1 MARFLS
7 SRLTKLEKKQ
17 SQKFG
22 TRVVIEYPVD
32 AAGRPTDDF
41 MRDWLSGVAPPKKT
55 QQRADLGPWR
65 GFAKRVILVPVFDDW
80 ESACLAQQRRLIE
93 LSRSRTNKP
102 THTAPPSVGTKGEAF
117 TEAAP
122 TRPGTKKGRF
132 VEMNDGRTF
141 DRENGKFI
149 QTPIIQRKRS

>member
-7 SRLTKLEKKQ
+7 SRLAKLEKKQ
-17 SQKFG
+17 SRKCG
-22 TRVVIEYPVD
+22 TQVAIEYPVD
-32 AAGRPTDDF
+32 AAGGPTEAF
-41 MRDWLSGVAPPKKT
+41 MRDWLSGVAPAKKT

-102 THTAPPSVGTKGEAF
+102 THAIPPSVGTKSESIN
-117 TEAAP
+117 EVAP
-122 TRPGTKKGRF
+122 TRPGAKKGRF
-132 VEMNDGRTF
+132 IEMNDGRTF
-141 DRENGKFI
+141 DRENGEFI
-149 QTPIIQRKRS
+149 